1 MVFLRILVNGIDL
14 IRLLKEISLKTK
26 IKSYIVGGVVRD
38 FLLGVKNLD
47 IDVVV
52 EGDGI
57 EFAYI
62 LLSYLKGDIVVYEA
76 FRTATL
82 SYHNFS
88 IDIISARKEYY
99 ECPAALPTIE
109 FSNIYDDM
117 ARRDFTINALAYDV
131 MEGKILDYFNGLEDL
146 KKGVIRVL
154 HSKSFIDDP
163 TRIFRAIRYATR
175 YSFEIEEKTHNL
187 MKESIEN
194 IRLLS
199 ADRIR
204 NELLLVLKEDK
215 AKEMIEKI
223 ISYGIDK
230 VIFDEITLNTQNLDT
245 VYTNIEVELYRFLV
259 LFYYLK
265 EEDIN
270 EIEKKLRINK
280 IYFKALKDLFFLREQ
295 LNCQNKN
302 IRKIR
307 ETIDKTKEE
316 VLRAIEVMEGEKA
329 EKIIKGKLTVRG
341 KDIKNLGL
349 PPSPL
354 YGELLDKVFEAKIN
368 GIITTG
374 EEEIEFLKRLIEKLK
389 KGE

>member
-1 MVFLRILVNGIDL
+1 MRILVNGIDL

>member
-1 MVFLRILVNGIDL
+1 MRIEVNGIDL
-14 IRLLKEISLKTK
+14 IKLLKEISSKTK

-57 EFAYI
+57 KFAYT

-82 SYHNFS
+82 SYDSIS
-88 IDIISARKEYY
+88 IDVISARKEYY
-99 ECPAALPTIE
+99 ERPAALPTIE

-117 ARRDFTINALAYDV
+117 ARRDFTINTLAYDV
-131 MEGKILDYFNGLEDL
+131 IEEKILDYFNGLEDL
-146 KKGVIRVL
+146 KKGFIRVL
-154 HSKSFIDDP
+154 HPKSFIDDP

-204 NELLLVLKEDK
+204 NEIFLILKESK
-215 AKEMIEKI
+215 VKEMIEKL

-230 VIFDEITLNTQNLDT
+230 VIFDGITLNTQNLDT
-245 VYTNIEVELYRFLV
+245 VDVNLEVELYRFLV

-265 EEDIN
+265 ESDI
-270 EIEKKLRINK
+270 
-280 IYFKALKDLFFLREQ
+280 
-295 LNCQNKN
+295 
-302 IRKIR
+302 
-307 ETIDKTKEE
+307 
-316 VLRAIEVMEGEKA
+316 
-329 EKIIKGKLTVRG
+329 
-341 KDIKNLGL
+341 
-349 PPSPL
+349 
-354 YGELLDKVFEAKIN
+354 
-368 GIITTG
+368 
-374 EEEIEFLKRLIEKLK
+374 
-389 KGE
+389 

>member
-1 MVFLRILVNGIDL
+1 MRILVNGIDL

-265 EEDIN
+265 EKDIN

>member
-1 MVFLRILVNGIDL
+1 MRIEVNGIDL
-14 IRLLKEISLKTK
+14 IKLLKEISSKTK

-57 EFAYI
+57 KFAYT

-82 SYHNFS
+82 SYDGFS
-88 IDIISARKEYY
+88 IDVISARKEYY
-99 ECPAALPTIE
+99 ERSAALPTIE

-117 ARRDFTINALAYDV
+117 ARRDFTINTLAYDV
-131 MEGKILDYFNGLEDL
+131 IEGKILDYFNGLEDL
-146 KKGVIRVL
+146 KKGFIRVL
-154 HSKSFIDDP
+154 HPKSFIDDP

-204 NELLLVLKEDK
+204 NEIFLILKESK
-215 AKEMIEKI
+215 VKEMIEKL

-230 VIFDEITLNTQNLDT
+230 VIFDGITLNTQNLDT
-245 VYTNIEVELYRFLV
+245 VDVNLEVELYRFLV

-265 EEDIN
+265 ERDIN
-270 EIEKKLRINK
+270 KIEKRLRINK
-280 IYFKALKDLFFLREQ
+280 IYLKALKDLVFLREQ

-302 IRKIR
+302 IRKTR
-307 ETIDKTKEE
+307 ETIEETKEE
-316 VLRAIEVMEGEKA
+316 VLKAIEVMEGEKA
-329 EKIIKGKLTVRG
+329 EKIIKGKLTVMG
-341 KDIKNLGL
+341 KDIENLGL

-354 YGELLDKVFEAKIN
+354 YGELMDKVFEAKMN
-368 GIITTG
+368 GIIATKD
-374 EEEIEFLKRLIEKLK
+374 EEIAFLKKLIEKLK

>member
-146 KKGVIRVL
+146 KKGLIRVL

-265 EEDIN
+265 EKDIN

>member
-1 MVFLRILVNGIDL
+1 
-14 IRLLKEISLKTK
+14 
-26 IKSYIVGGVVRD
+26 
-38 FLLGVKNLD
+38 
-47 IDVVV
+47 
-52 EGDGI
+52 
-57 EFAYI
+57 
-62 LLSYLKGDIVVYEA
+62 
-76 FRTATL
+76 
-82 SYHNFS
+82 
-88 IDIISARKEYY
+88 
-99 ECPAALPTIE
+99 
-109 FSNIYDDM
+109 M

-146 KKGVIRVL
+146 KKGLIRVL

-265 EEDIN
+265 EKDIN

>member
-1 MVFLRILVNGIDL
+1 MRILVNGIDL

-146 KKGVIRVL
+146 KKGLIRVL

-265 EEDIN
+265 EKDIN

>member
-1 MVFLRILVNGIDL
+1 MRIEVNGIDL
-14 IRLLKEISLKTK
+14 IKLLKEISSKTK

-57 EFAYI
+57 KFAYT

-82 SYHNFS
+82 SYDGFS
-88 IDIISARKEYY
+88 IDVISARKEYY
-99 ECPAALPTIE
+99 ERSAALSTIE

-117 ARRDFTINALAYDV
+117 ARRDFTINTLAYDV
-131 MEGKILDYFNGLEDL
+131 IEGKILDYFNGLEDL
-146 KKGVIRVL
+146 KKGLVRVL

-175 YSFEIEEKTHNL
+175 YAFEIEKKTHNL

-204 NELLLVLKEDK
+204 NEIFLILKEIK
-215 AKEMIEKI
+215 AKEMIDKF

-230 VIFDEITLNTQNLDT
+230 VIFDGITLNTRNLDR
-245 VYTNIEVELYRFLV
+245 VDANLEVELYRFLV

-265 EEDIN
+265 ESD
-270 EIEKKLRINK
+270 INK
-280 IYFKALKDLFFLREQ
+280 IEKRLRVNKIYLKALKDLVFLREQ

-307 ETIDKTKEE
+307 ETIEETKEE

-329 EKIIKGKLTVRG
+329 EKIIKGKLTVKG

-354 YGELLDKVFEAKIN
+354 YGELMDNVFEAKIN
-368 GIITTG
+368 GIIATRD
-374 EEEIEFLKRLIEKLK
+374 EEIAFLKKLIEKLK

>member
-1 MVFLRILVNGIDL
+1 MRILVNGIDL

-131 MEGKILDYFNGLEDL
+131 MEEKILDYFNGLEDL
-146 KKGVIRVL
+146 KKGLIRVL

-175 YSFEIEEKTHNL
+175 YSFEIEEKTYNL

-230 VIFDEITLNTQNLDT
+230 VIFDGITLNTQNLDT

-265 EEDIN
+265 EKDIN